1 IIGFGVRPD
10 SKARQAAEKDGV
22 EIRTYS
28 VIYKAIEEIDAA
40 RIGMLKPTEE
50 EKQTATIE
58 VRQTYK
64 VPKVGIAAGCMV
76 QEGEVSATDQV
87 RLVRNGIVVYDG
99 TIASLRRYK
108 DEVRSVKA
116 GYECGISL
124 ENYQDIHVGDTIESY
139 KIVEVARTE

>member
-1 IIGFGVRPD
+1 
-10 SKARQAAEKDGV
+10 
-22 EIRTYS
+22 
-28 VIYKAIEEIDAA
+28 
-40 RIGMLKPTEE
+40 MLKPTEE

-108 DEVRSVKA
+108 DEVKSVKA